1 MYCKLYIDMQQMFR
15 YGLVYNGKQCK
26 YTAFVH
32 MHLQEKNT
40 KKRLKLKAWWW
51 KKDDWFNNIVQTLFF
66 IYVSIYWHNN
76 D

>member
-1 MYCKLYIDMQQMFR
+1 MYVCNICICRQAMAVLYIVCTLYRLHIDMQQMFR

-40 KKRLKLKAWWW
+40 KK
-51 KKDDWFNNIVQTLFF
+51 D
-66 IYVSIYWHNN
+66 
-76 D
+76 